1 MLCGKG
7 RLMSLKIIEGAI
19 AGIGDM
25 TPVSSADPTTGEA
38 RPTGAHY
45 ALLRLQRSRGRTET
59 INRVLADAAMGAC
72 IVAGAAGRF
81 AFYTHRETFVLCGF
95 SDGDRTLIASAAQD
109 PAGIAADARRTL
121 AKRKIFFGVVMIPTI
136 ILISFGI
143 DKLKE
148 GRRML
153 KENPR
158 PRRPSEAKIRRR
170 LER

>member
-1 MLCGKG
+1 MLPGKG
-7 RLMSLKIIEGAI
+7 RRMSLKIIEGAI
-19 AGIGDM
+19 ADIGEA
-25 TPVSSADPTTGEA
+25 TPLSSVDPTSGEA
-38 RPTGAHY
+38 RPTGVRY
-45 ALLRLQRSRGRTET
+45 AWLRIQKPRGRTET
-59 INRVLADAAMGAC
+59 IDRVSVDMAMSAC
-72 IVAGAAGRF
+72 IAAGAAGRF
-81 AFYTHRETFVLCGF
+81 AFYAHRETFVLCGF
-95 SDGDRTLIASAAQD
+95 SDGGRTLIASEAQD
-109 PAGIAADARRTL
+109 PAAIAADAQRTL

-158 PRRPSEAKIRRR
+158 PRRPSEVNIRRR